1 MAWPPPRCPW
11 SPAPT
16 SSRRLQND
24 GRATPQLG
32 QGSRRRDAVRIAQVA
47 GRGVRGRTGNP
58 VPRAGRPRPVR
69 RNTAFLARR
78 PRRRSHL
85 DAAADGGTPGRT
97 EGLSHRP
104 GVHQTQRPRSRP
116 YQPADSGGVGR
127 GGRLSVPHQLADVF
141 GGDVQ
146 PSRVRSRRR
155 RISRRRHPA
164 CADGEGGDPHRS
176 RPAVTPIYPF
186 SAIVG
191 HDRLRLALLLC
202 AVRPEIG
209 GVLIRGEKGT
219 AKSTAVRALAH
230 VLAEVDGASL
240 VELPIGATEDRVVG
254 SLDLQKVLRDGEHA
268 FSPGLLAR
276 AHGGVL
282 YVDEVNLLHDHLVD
296 VILDA
301 AAMGRVHV
309 ERDGVSHSH
318 EARFVLI
325 GTMNPEEGELRPQL
339 LDRFGLTVDVHAS
352 RDVEV
357 RADVIRQRMAFEA
370 EPAVFAE
377 RYAEADAELA
387 RRVAAARLRV
397 GSVALP
403 DNELRRIAALC
414 AAFDVDGMRADL
426 VVARTAVAHAAWRGA
441 SVVAEEDIRVA
452 AELALPHRRRR
463 DPFDDPGLD
472 PEQLDDAMAQARGAA
487 DEPDPDPP
495 GGGESTSAESSE
507 DAVPQRN
514 SASHSRPSAAPSPV
528 FRTRALVVPGVGEGA
543 PGRRS
548 RARNRTG
555 KAISATDER
564 DAGHGVHV
572 FGTLLATAARQ
583 RHPGAPRPQPED
595 VRRAIREGREGNLVI
610 FVVDASGSM
619 AARDRMS
626 AVSGATLSLLRDAY
640 QRRDK
645 VAVITFRQQDAQ
657 LLLPPTTS
665 VHIAGR
671 RLARFDTGGKTPLAQ
686 GLLAARDVVVREKA
700 RDRARRSLVVVLTDG
715 RATGGPDPLGRARVA
730 AARLVAEGAAAVVID
745 CETSYV
751 RLGWAEELAM
761 QLGAPSVRLA
771 QLRADALTD
780 VVRTA
785 A

>member
-1 MAWPPPRCPW
+1 
-11 SPAPT
+11 
-16 SSRRLQND
+16 
-24 GRATPQLG
+24 
-32 QGSRRRDAVRIAQVA
+32 
-47 GRGVRGRTGNP
+47 
-58 VPRAGRPRPVR
+58 
-69 RNTAFLARR
+69 
-78 PRRRSHL
+78 
-85 DAAADGGTPGRT
+85 
-97 EGLSHRP
+97 
-104 GVHQTQRPRSRP
+104 
-116 YQPADSGGVGR
+116 
-127 GGRLSVPHQLADVF
+127 
-141 GGDVQ
+141 
-146 PSRVRSRRR
+146 
-155 RISRRRHPA
+155 
-164 CADGEGGDPHRS
+164 
-176 RPAVTPIYPF
+176 VTPIYPF

-191 HDRLRLALLLC
+191 QDRLRLALVLC

-219 AKSTAVRALAH
+219 AKSTAVRGLAD
-230 VLAEVDGASL
+230 VLSAVDAESAL

-254 SLDLQKVLRDGEHA
+254 SLDLQRVLRDGEHA
-268 FSPGLLAR
+268 FSPGLLSR

-296 VILDA
+296 VLLDA
-301 AAMGRVHV
+301 AAMGRVHI

-352 RDVEV
+352 RDVDV
-357 RADVIRQRMAFEA
+357 RADVIRARMAFEA
-370 EPAVFAE
+370 DPAAFAAS
-377 RYAEADAELA
+377 YAEQDAELA
-387 RRVAAARLRV
+387 GRIAAARQSV
-397 GSVALP
+397 GDVVLP
-403 DNELRRIAALC
+403 DNEVRRIAALC

-426 VVARTAVAHAAWRGA
+426 VVARTAVAHAAWRG
-441 SVVAEEDIRVA
+441 SHTVGEEDIRVA

-472 PEQLDDAMAQARGAA
+472 PKQLDDAMVQAQDQPG
-487 DEPDPDPP
+487 DPDPDPEP
-495 GGGESTSAESSE
+495 PNGGGTSATDSDDPAPQGYSS
-507 DAVPQRN
+507 PKT
-514 SASHSRPSAAPSPV
+514 RPSAAPSAV
-528 FRTRALVVPGVGEGA
+528 FRTRTLVVPGVGEGA

-555 KAISATDER
+555 TTVSSTTEPEE
-564 DAGHGVHV
+564 GHGVHV
-572 FGTLLATAARQ
+572 FATLLAAARRQ
-583 RHPGAPRPQPED
+583 RRPGPPRPEPDD

-619 AARDRMS
+619 AARDRMA
-626 AVSGATLSLLRDAY
+626 AVSGAALSLLRDAY

-645 VAVITFRQQDAQ
+645 VAVITFRAQ
-657 LLLPPTTS
+657 EAAVLLPPTSS

-730 AARLVAEGAAAVVID
+730 AARLVAEGAAAVVVD
-745 CETSYV
+745 CETSFV
-751 RLGWAEELAM
+751 RLGLAEQLAT
-761 QLGAPSVRLA
+761 QLGAPSVRLS
-771 QLRADALTD
+771 QLRADALTQI
-780 VVRTA
+780 VRTQSSA

>member
-1 MAWPPPRCPW
+1 M
-11 SPAPT
+11 T
-16 SSRRLQND
+16 
-24 GRATPQLG
+24 T
-32 QGSRRRDAVRIAQVA
+32 
-47 GRGVRGRTGNP
+47 
-58 VPRAGRPRPVR
+58 
-69 RNTAFLARR
+69 
-78 PRRRSHL
+78 
-85 DAAADGGTPGRT
+85 
-97 EGLSHRP
+97 
-104 GVHQTQRPRSRP
+104 
-116 YQPADSGGVGR
+116 
-127 GGRLSVPHQLADVF
+127 
-141 GGDVQ
+141 
-146 PSRVRSRRR
+146 
-155 RISRRRHPA
+155 
-164 CADGEGGDPHRS
+164 
-176 RPAVTPIYPF
+176 YPF

-202 AVRPEIG
+202 AVAPEIG

-219 AKSTAVRALAH
+219 AKSTAVRALAK
-230 VLAEVDGASL
+230 VLSAAGGEIGGQL

-296 VILDA
+296 VLLDA

-318 EARFVLI
+318 EARFVLV

-339 LDRFGLTVDVHAS
+339 LDRFGLTVDVKAS
-352 RDVEV
+352 RDVDV
-357 RADVIRQRMAFEA
+357 RVEVIRQRMAFEA
-370 EPAVFAE
+370 DPDGFASN
-377 RYAEADAELA
+377 YADADAALA
-387 RRVAAARLRV
+387 RRIAAARSTI
-397 GSVALP
+397 GSVTLP
-403 DNELRRIAALC
+403 DSELRRIAALC

-441 SVVAEEDIRVA
+441 DTVAEEDIRVA

-472 PEQLDDAMAQARGAA
+472 PEQLDEAMDKASEFSESPESSESPDSSGSS
-487 DEPDPDPP
+487 DETDPEPDPP
-495 GGGESTSAESSE
+495 GGGQSAPDDASS
-507 DAVPQRN
+507 DPVPQRN
-514 SASHSRPSAAPSPV
+514 SSSSSRPNAAPSAV

-555 KAISATDER
+555 RVISAATDPR
-564 DAGHGVHV
+564 DGHGLHL
-572 FGTLLATAARQ
+572 FGTLLATAGRQ
-583 RHPGAPRPQPED
+583 RGPGRPRPAPED
-595 VRRAIREGREGNLVI
+595 VRSAIREGREGNLVI

-619 AARDRMS
+619 AARDRMA
-626 AVSGATLSLLRDAY
+626 AVGGATMSLLRDAY

-645 VAVITFRQQDAQ
+645 VAVITFRQQEAR
-657 LLLPPTTS
+657 LLLPPTSS

-700 RDRARRSLVVVLTDG
+700 RDRARRALVVVLTDG
-715 RATGGPDPLGRARVA
+715 RATGGPDPLGRARQA
-730 AARLVAEGAAAVVID
+730 AARLVVEGAAAVVVD
-745 CETSYV
+745 CETTYV
-751 RLGWAEELAM
+751 RLGLAEELARH
-761 QLGAPSVRLA
+761 LNAPAVRLA
-771 QLRADALTD
+771 HLRADNLTD

>member
-1 MAWPPPRCPW
+1 M
-11 SPAPT
+11 
-16 SSRRLQND
+16 
-24 GRATPQLG
+24 TP
-32 QGSRRRDAVRIAQVA
+32 V
-47 GRGVRGRTGNP
+47 
-58 VPRAGRPRPVR
+58 
-69 RNTAFLARR
+69 
-78 PRRRSHL
+78 
-85 DAAADGGTPGRT
+85 
-97 EGLSHRP
+97 
-104 GVHQTQRPRSRP
+104 
-116 YQPADSGGVGR
+116 
-127 GGRLSVPHQLADVF
+127 
-141 GGDVQ
+141 
-146 PSRVRSRRR
+146 
-155 RISRRRHPA
+155 
-164 CADGEGGDPHRS
+164 
-176 RPAVTPIYPF
+176 YPF

-219 AKSTAVRALAH
+219 AKSTAVRGLAK
-230 VLAEVDGASL
+230 VLSAVDGASL

-296 VILDA
+296 VLLDA

-318 EARFVLI
+318 DARFVLI

-352 RDVEV
+352 RDVDV
-357 RADVIRQRMAFEA
+357 RVDVIRQRMAFEA
-370 EPAVFAE
+370 DPAGFADWH
-377 RYAEADAELA
+377 AEADDDLA
-387 RRVAAARLRV
+387 RRIAAARASIS
-397 GSVALP
+397 SVTLP

-441 SVVAEEDIRVA
+441 DAVAEEDIRVA

-472 PEQLDDAMAQARGAA
+472 PERLDEAMAEAA
-487 DEPDPDPP
+487 DSAGQPETDPDPDPP
-495 GGGESTSAESSE
+495 GGGESASDGQTELQL
-507 DAVPQRN
+507 PQRN
-514 SASHSRPSAAPSPV
+514 TGSTTRPSAAPSAI
-528 FRTRALVVPGVGEGA
+528 FRTKALLVPGVGEGA

-555 KAISATDER
+555 TVISSTAQPGD
-564 DAGHGVHV
+564 GHGVHI
-572 FGTLLATAARQ
+572 FATLLAAAGRQ
-583 RHPGAPRPQPED
+583 REPGRPRPAPDD
-595 VRRAIREGREGNLVI
+595 VRRAVREGREGNLVI

-619 AARDRMS
+619 AARDRMA

-657 LLLPPTTS
+657 LLLPPTSS
-665 VHIAGR
+665 VHIASR

-715 RATGGPDPLGRARVA
+715 RATGGPDPLGRVRTA
-730 AARLVAEGAAAVVID
+730 AARLVAEGTAAVVVD
-745 CETSYV
+745 CETSHV
-751 RLGWAEELAM
+751 RLGLAEQLAGH
-761 QLGAPSVRLA
+761 LGAPSVQLA
-771 QLRADALTD
+771 QLRADTLTA
-780 VVRTA
+780 VVKTQA